1 MDNARVAALLNEIA
15 LLLEM
20 KGENVYR
27 IRAYQRAAETVRS
40 LGEPLPT
47 LRARGDLAKQPGI
60 GPSLAETI
68 EQALDGRPIAL
79 LEELHGSFP
88 PGVATL
94 TGVPGVGPRLAAR
107 VYQELAVAS
116 IDELEPAARD
126 G

>member
-68 EQALDGRPIAL
+68 EQALDGRPIPL
-79 LEELHGSFP
+79 LEELHGRFP
-88 PGVATL
+88 PGVVPL
-94 TGVPGVGPRLAAR
+94 TGVRDMGRRLAAG
-107 VYQELAVAS
+107 VDPELG
-116 IDELEPAARD
+116 L